1 MRYLGHSMA
10 NIFFPF
16 RSEFSVNVVK
26 RSLKSIRHDGDN
38 KVDHPVRHH
47 GKHRRKEEPLADP
60 STTPVVPPE
69 EGNHTSPHS
78 RRLYSHDMCYST
90 NQVLL
95 VIAITCGVNF
105 AFIFVVM
112 TLVNLCNRSGDK
124 LSR

>member
-1 MRYLGHSMA
+1 M
-10 NIFFPF
+10 
-16 RSEFSVNVVK
+16 VK

-47 GKHRRKEEPLADP
+47 RNHRRKEEPPADP

-69 EGNHTSPHS
+69 EWNKTSPHT

>member
-1 MRYLGHSMA
+1 MA